1 MNQEVQKENLFTFSY
16 FCSCFANFLL
26 FFCFYLLMPI
36 LALYLKE
43 AFHST
48 ETMVGAILSCYTVA
62 CLLIRP
68 FSGFLVDTFARKP
81 LYLLSLF
88 FFVLIFAGY
97 PLATSVLMFAVLRVL
112 HGLSFGMVTIA
123 GNTIVIDIMPSSRR
137 GEGLG
142 YYGLSNNF
150 AMATGPM
157 VGMYMLE
164 HYGDY
169 NVIFYMALAISA
181 LALFVGSRIKTKHR
195 PKQAKEPV
203 SLDRFILLKGIPAG
217 VNTLM
222 IAVPYGITTSYI
234 ALYALELYSDKNVG
248 MFYTFM
254 ALGIALSRIFSGKQV
269 DKGRTTQIIT
279 VGIFIATLAYVL
291 LAFVKQVPLEYGSM
305 SKSLFYAVAL
315 MVGLGYGS
323 VFPALNSLFV
333 GLSPNSKRGTANS
346 TYLTSWDIGVGVG
359 LMLGGAVGAWVS
371 FSVVFAI
378 GAFFDFVSLL
388 IFVSYTSGH
397 FHRNQIKS

>member
-1 MNQEVQKENLFTFSY
+1 MVQEVQKDNLFTFSY

-26 FFCFYLLMPI
+26 FFCFYLLMPV

-43 AFHST
+43 AFNST
-48 ETMVGAILSCYTVA
+48 ETMVGAILSCYTIA

-68 FSGFLVDTFARKP
+68 FSGFLVNTFSRKP
-81 LYLLSLF
+81 LYLFSMF

-157 VGMYMLE
+157 IGMYLLE
-164 HYGDY
+164 HYNDY
-169 NVIFYMALAISA
+169 NIIFYISFAFSA
-181 LALFVGSRIKTKHR
+181 LGLFIASRIKTKPHNKVE
-195 PKQAKEPV
+195 KQPV

-248 MFYTFM
+248 LFYTFM
-254 ALGIALSRIFSGKQV
+254 AVGIALSRIISGKQV
-269 DKGRTTQIIT
+269 DRGHITRIIMIGM
-279 VGIFIATLAYVL
+279 VMATLAYGL
-291 LAFVKQVPLEYGSM
+291 LAMVKMVPSSCGSLSHYM
-305 SKSLFYAVAL
+305 FYSVAL
-315 MVGLGYGS
+315 LIGLGYGS
-323 VFPALNSLFV
+323 IFPALNSLFV
-333 GLSPNSKRGTANS
+333 GLAPNNKRGTANS

-359 LMLGGAVGAWVS
+359 LM
-371 FSVVFAI
+371 
-378 GAFFDFVSLL
+378 
-388 IFVSYTSGH
+388 
-397 FHRNQIKS
+397 